1 MNMMRMR
8 GGNIPPG
15 YVSDTVLVL
24 RDADFSNECNRLV
37 SGGDDVFI
45 RALTM
50 TPPGG
55 SGRSSSRQTSSGG
68 RRSPPD
74 DAAEQQRRTRPR
86 HSDPETRGSSTTTH
100 PMSMEGPSSSGP
112 EGNLPANLF
121 ARTSPRS
128 THPPTHQRPWPSH
141 VATSPTRDL
150 SDYPSRPG
158 LLQPSIS
165 MSPSAPSFYPRGGL
179 GNLSG
184 APDFLTT
191 PAGQQQPSSSSS
203 ASSRLPNPLQSPDSV
218 ARGGQPNTPHA
229 SAPRSN
235 VGNMQGGSGE
245 INQAT
250 ADQNN
255 RNRPW

>member
-15 YVSDTVLVL
+15 
-24 RDADFSNECNRLV
+24 LV

-74 DAAEQQRRTRPR
+74 DAAEHQRRTRPR

-100 PMSMEGPSSSGP
+100 PMTMEGPSSSGP

-128 THPPTHQRPWPSH
+128 THPTTHRRPWPSH
-141 VATSPTRDL
+141 VATSPTRD
-150 SDYPSRPG
+150 SSSYPSRPG
-158 LLQPSIS
+158 LLQPSVS
-165 MSPSAPSFYPRGGL
+165 MSPSAPSFFPRGGL

-191 PAGQQQPSSSSS
+191 PAGQQQPSS
-203 ASSRLPNPLQSPDSV
+203 RLPNPLQSPDGV
-218 ARGGQPNTPHA
+218 ARGGQPDTPHA
-229 SAPRSN
+229 STPRSN
-235 VGNMQGGSGE
+235 VGNVQGGSGE
-245 INQAT
+245 INQAM